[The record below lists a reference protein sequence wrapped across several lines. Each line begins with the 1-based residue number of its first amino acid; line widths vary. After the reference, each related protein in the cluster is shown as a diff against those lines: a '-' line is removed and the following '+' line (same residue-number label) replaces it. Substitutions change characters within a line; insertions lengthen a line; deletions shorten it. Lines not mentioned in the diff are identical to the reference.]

1 MFVYFN
7 VLGHRFRHFYIRP
20 RLATRKDE
28 KAVTGILYADL
39 EMDQLVEQGQ
49 LIDANGHYARP
60 DVSVC
65 DWTRLGNRECELS
78 QTMKVLLA
86 RKPTPNKALQPTAN
100 PLCELSA
107 PEHGR

>member
-28 KAVTGILYADL
+28 KAGTGILYADL

-60 DVSVC
+60 DVLSLRL
-65 DWTRLGNRECELS
+65 DATRKQRMRIESDDEGAPS
-78 QTMKVLLA
+78 MKA
-86 RKPTPNKALQPTAN
+86 DA
-100 PLCELSA
+100 
-107 PEHGR
+107 